1 MTWRQGWQVFVR
13 IRLVFLSAIEIR
25 NPVKILCRFFL
36 LPDIRNKHG
45 RLCMRRGH
53 HRLEQRARVY
63 PIRQLDFYR
72 QKEASVREVSCA
84 FLTAHFFQKRRK
96 KKRNLWIFQNFSR
109 WRLSPMN
116 RQIPDTVLLC
126 GEWLWR
132 MAVCPFFAWLFPKR
146 LKS

>member
-13 IRLVFLSAIEIR
+13 IRLVFLSAFEIR

-36 LPDIRNKHG
+36 LPDIHNKHG

-53 HRLEQRARVY
+53 HHLEQRAKVY
-63 PIRQLDFYR
+63 LIRQLDFYR
-72 QKEASVREVSCA
+72 RGKASEREVSYV
-84 FLTAHFFQKRRK
+84 FLTALSFRKQRK
-96 KKRNLWIFQNFSR
+96 KRRNLWIFQNFSR
-109 WRLSPMN
+109 WHLSLMS

-132 MAVCPFFAWLFPKR
+132 MAVCPFFAWLFLKR

>member
-13 IRLVFLSAIEIR
+13 IRLVFLPAFEIR

-53 HRLEQRARVY
+53 HHLEQRAKVY
-63 PIRQLDFYR
+63 PIRQLNFYR
-72 QKEASVREVSCA
+72 RGKASVREVSYV
-84 FLTAHFFQKRRK
+84 FLTALSFRKQRK
-96 KKRNLWIFQNFSR
+96 KRRNLWIFQNFSR
-109 WRLSPMN
+109 WHLSLMS

-132 MAVCPFFAWLFPKR
+132 MAVCPFFAWLFLKR